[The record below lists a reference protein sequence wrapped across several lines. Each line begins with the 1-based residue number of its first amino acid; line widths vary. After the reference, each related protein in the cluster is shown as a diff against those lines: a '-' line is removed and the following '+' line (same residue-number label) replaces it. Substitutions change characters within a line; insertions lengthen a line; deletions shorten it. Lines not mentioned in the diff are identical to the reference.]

1 YQFQIKDAVKAARI
15 EATKAYNQYVEEPK
29 TSQRRGRFDLELVLL
44 VSIAL
49 LAFTTSV
56 HAETYKWI
64 DDKGTINFTE
74 DLGNV
79 PPKYRKTVRIVGV
92 EEESGSAETAGN
104 ADKGGPEKDS
114 AAAEP
119 KGKVKEVAPS
129 GKQENKKTLY
139 GDKDAETW
147 RREYGIV
154 KSDLRGVE
162 EQLVANRKM
171 LQDTTK
177 MSRGE
182 YLGITNTNKAL
193 ESRILDLREKLNAL
207 KQSATSA
214 GVPTDLL
221 E

>member
-1 YQFQIKDAVKAARI
+1 MKK
-15 EATKAYNQYVEEPK
+15 
-29 TSQRRGRFDLELVLL
+29 LL
-44 VSIAL
+44 VPVAL
-49 LAFTTSV
+49 LAFTTYV
-56 HAETYKWI
+56 HADTYKWI

-79 PPKYRKTVRIVGV
+79 PPKYRKAVKIVGA
-92 EEESGSAETAGN
+92 EEESGPAETTGN
-104 ADKGGPEKDS
+104 ADKGMPS
-114 AAAEP
+114 AAAKP
-119 KGKVKEVAPS
+119 KGEVKEVASPD
-129 GKQENKKTLY
+129 KQENKKTLY
-139 GDKDAETW
+139 GDKDAESW
-147 RREYGIV
+147 RKEYGIV

-177 MSRGE
+177 MSRAE

-193 ESRILDLREKLNAL
+193 ESRILGLREKLDAL

-214 GVPTDLL
+214 GVPNDLL

>member
-1 YQFQIKDAVKAARI
+1 MK
-15 EATKAYNQYVEEPK
+15 N
-29 TSQRRGRFDLELVLL
+29 LL

-56 HAETYKWI
+56 HADTYKWV

-79 PPKYRKTVRIVGV
+79 PPKYRKAVKIVGV
-92 EEESGSAETAGN
+92 EEESGPAETTGN
-104 ADKGGPEKDS
+104 SDKLRPKKES
-114 AAAEP
+114 VAEP
-119 KGKVKEVAPS
+119 KGEVKEVAPS

-139 GDKDAETW
+139 GDKDAESW
-147 RREYGIV
+147 RKEYGIV
-154 KSDLRGVE
+154 KSDLRAAE
-162 EQLVANRKM
+162 EQLVSNRKM
-171 LQDTTK
+171 LQDTSK
-177 MSRGE
+177 MSRTE
-182 YLGITNTNKAL
+182 YLSITNTNKAL

-214 GVPTDLL
+214 GLSADLL